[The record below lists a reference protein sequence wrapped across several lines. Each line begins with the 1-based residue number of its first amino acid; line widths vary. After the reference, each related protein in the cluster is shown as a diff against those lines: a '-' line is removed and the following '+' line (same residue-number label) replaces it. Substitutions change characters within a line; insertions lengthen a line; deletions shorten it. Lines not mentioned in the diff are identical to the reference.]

1 MNQTCINGIKPN
13 FIPEFDPFGP
23 ILSPPPRPPHAKS
36 FSRVWSLLVA
46 RHCIEVIVL
55 SYL

>member
-1 MNQTCINGIKPN
+1 MNQTCKNGIKPN

-23 ILSPPPRPPHAKS
+23 IWSTPRPPHAKS
-36 FSRVWSLLVA
+36 FSRVWFLLAA